1 MTRSVP
7 DKNWSSRDV
16 ALLLL
21 GIFLCVIF
29 SSLLLYAL
37 MPVIAERFPDQNNL
51 IIIVF
56 NTFSFQGVAAV
67 LILLFLHNQK
77 MTWKKAFGF
86 CRNSFVTHGL
96 HGILWGLAAFPVS
109 LVLLEALEF
118 LLDLVGLAPETQTV
132 VKMLQ
137 DGGAQAIGQVIAIGV
152 LSIIV
157 APFVEEMLFRGVLYI
172 HIRDMGFPTLAVGVS
187 ALIFSVVHG
196 NMLVFIPLVL
206 FAIFLTFLYERY
218 ADLTVCIF
226 AHSAF
231 NSANFIL
238 ALFS

>member
-1 MTRSVP
+1 MIRSVP
-7 DKNWSSRDV
+7 NKNWSSRDV

-21 GIFLCVIF
+21 GIFLCIIF
-29 SSLLLYAL
+29 SSLLLCAL
-37 MPVIAERFPDQNNL
+37 MPVMAERFPDHNNL

-77 MTWKKAFGF
+77 TTWKKAFGF
-86 CRNSFVTHGL
+86 CRSSFVTHGL
-96 HGILWGLAAFPVS
+96 HGILWGLTAFPVS

-118 LLDLVGLAPETQTV
+118 LLESIGLAPETQTV

-137 DGGAQAIGQVIAIGV
+137 DGGTHAIGQVIAIGV

-157 APFVEEMLFRGVLYI
+157 APFVEEILFRGILYI
-172 HIRDMGFPTLAVGVS
+172 HIRDIGFPIVAICVS
-187 ALIFSVVHG
+187 ALIFGVVHG
-196 NMLVFIPLVL
+196 NTLVFIPLVL
-206 FAIFLTFLYERY
+206 FATFLTFLYEKY

>member
-1 MTRSVP
+1 MIRSVP
-7 DKNWSSRDV
+7 NKNWSSRDV

-21 GIFLCVIF
+21 GIFLCIIF
-29 SSLLLYAL
+29 SSLLLCAL
-37 MPVIAERFPDQNNL
+37 MPVIAERFPDHNNL

-56 NTFSFQGVAAV
+56 NTFSFQGIAAV

-77 MTWKKAFGF
+77 TTWKKAFGF
-86 CRNSFVTHGL
+86 CRSSFVTHGL
-96 HGILWGLAAFPVS
+96 HGILWGLTAFPVS

-118 LLDLVGLAPETQTV
+118 LLESIGLAPETQTV

-137 DGGAQAIGQVIAIGV
+137 DGGTHAIGQVIAIGV

-157 APFVEEMLFRGVLYI
+157 APFVEEILFRGILYI
-172 HIRDMGFPTLAVGVS
+172 HIRDIGFPIVAICVS
-187 ALIFSVVHG
+187 ALIFGVVHG
-196 NMLVFIPLVL
+196 NTLVFIPLVL
-206 FAIFLTFLYERY
+206 FATFLTFLYEKY

>member
-1 MTRSVP
+1 MIQSVP
-7 DKNWSSRDV
+7 NKNWSSRDV

-21 GIFLCVIF
+21 GIFLCIIF
-29 SSLLLYAL
+29 SSLLLCAL
-37 MPVIAERFPDQNNL
+37 MPVIAERFPDHNNL

-77 MTWKKAFGF
+77 TTWKKAFGF
-86 CRNSFVTHGL
+86 CRSSFVTHGL
-96 HGILWGLAAFPVS
+96 HGILWGLTAFPVS

-118 LLDLVGLAPETQTV
+118 LLESIGLAPETQTV

-137 DGGAQAIGQVIAIGV
+137 DGGTHAIGQVIAIGV

-157 APFVEEMLFRGVLYI
+157 APFVEEILFRGILYI
-172 HIRDMGFPTLAVGVS
+172 HIRDIGFPIVAICVS
-187 ALIFSVVHG
+187 ALIFGVVHG
-196 NMLVFIPLVL
+196 NTLVFIPLVL
-206 FAIFLTFLYERY
+206 FATFLTFLYEKY